1 MINAVGDDNDNEVPV
16 EDIDSVEVDVNSR
29 ESVVGCV
36 VLLTEV
42 VMNDNDDEVS
52 GEVLD
57 LVEVDANSKE
67 SVVGNDVLLMEV
79 VGDDNGDE
87 VSFDVDIAGVV
98 AAKPDDEYGAVDTL
112 NVDN

>member
-1 MINAVGDDNDNEVPV
+1 
-16 EDIDSVEVDVNSR
+16 
-29 ESVVGCV
+29 
-36 VLLTEV
+36 
-42 VMNDNDDEVS
+42 MNDNDDEVS

-79 VGDDNGDE
+79 VGDDNGDAE

-98 AAKPDDEYGAVDTL
+98 AAKPDDENGAVDTL
-112 NVDN
+112 NVDNWKTRLHLKFSPLKKGWPGVHCFMGLY

>member
-1 MINAVGDDNDNEVPV
+1 MVMGTLGEVPV
-16 EDIDSVEVDVNSR
+16 EDIDLVEVDVNSK

-36 VLLTEV
+36 VLLI
-42 VMNDNDDEVS
+42 
-52 GEVLD
+52 
-57 LVEVDANSKE
+57 
-67 SVVGNDVLLMEV
+67 EV

-112 NVDN
+112 YVET

>member
-1 MINAVGDDNDNEVPV
+1 MVMGTLGEVPV
-16 EDIDSVEVDVNSR
+16 EDIDLVEVDVNSK

-36 VLLTEV
+36 VLLI
-42 VMNDNDDEVS
+42 
-52 GEVLD
+52 
-57 LVEVDANSKE
+57 
-67 SVVGNDVLLMEV
+67 EV

-112 NVDN
+112 YVDN

>member
-1 MINAVGDDNDNEVPV
+1 MIGDDNDNEVLV
-16 EDIDSVEVDVNSR
+16 EDIDSVEVDVN
-29 ESVVGCV
+29 SVVGCV

-112 NVDN
+112 YVDN

>member
-1 MINAVGDDNDNEVPV
+1 MIDAVGDDNDNEVLVENIDSVEVDVNSVVGCVVLLTEVVGNDDDDEVPV
-16 EDIDSVEVDVNSR
+16 EDIDSVEVDVNSK

-36 VLLTEV
+36 VLLI
-42 VMNDNDDEVS
+42 
-52 GEVLD
+52 
-57 LVEVDANSKE
+57 
-67 SVVGNDVLLMEV
+67 EV

-112 NVDN
+112 YVDN

>member
-1 MINAVGDDNDNEVPV
+1 MIDAVGDDNDNEVPV
-16 EDIDSVEVDVNSR
+16 EDIDSVEVDVNS
-29 ESVVGCV
+29 VVGCV

-42 VMNDNDDEVS
+42 VGNDDDDEVPVEDIDS
-52 GEVLD
+52 
-57 LVEVDANSKE
+57 VEVDVNSKE
-67 SVVGNDVLLMEV
+67 SVVGCVVLLIEV

-112 NVDN
+112 YVDN

>member
-1 MINAVGDDNDNEVPV
+1 
-16 EDIDSVEVDVNSR
+16 
-29 ESVVGCV
+29 
-36 VLLTEV
+36 
-42 VMNDNDDEVS
+42 MNDNDDEVS

-79 VGDDNGDE
+79 VGDDNGDAE

-98 AAKPDDEYGAVDTL
+98 AAKPDDENGAVDTL